1 MSIDEARLRELVSDP
16 YQHVYS
22 REWREMAKQLLEA
35 RAEIEWLK
43 SDLYHAIQALHCS
56 APNELMSV

>member
-35 RAEIEWLK
+35 RAEIERLK
-43 SDLYHAIQALHCS
+43 AES
-56 APNELMSV
+56 AKLKEAT